1 MATDD
6 EDDTAPPLRSGEVD
20 LLGGLV
26 PDPDAE
32 PTAAERS
39 HARTFAELVDKT
51 LAGRTPP
58 AMSAD
63 DRALLEVATVIR
75 AATGGLP
82 LAAGKQHAMIED
94 VLRQAVGA
102 GAGGA
107 GASAGRSP
115 ATSTVTPILP
125 IERSRARR
133 WAPWAIAGA
142 SSLVAA
148 AAIAMVWLRTPPP
161 AAAPVAEAVPARWTS
176 RPADPLIGPIPRERA
191 DDASAR
197 LDYIFADRL
206 DGFRERRLSPRVSG
220 SRGGKP

>member
-6 EDDTAPPLRSGEVD
+6 DILTGP
-20 LLGGLV
+20 V

-32 PTAAERS
+32 PTAAERA

-51 LAGRTPP
+51 LSGRTPP

-75 AATGGLP
+75 ATSGGLP
-82 LAAGKQHAMIED
+82 LAVGKKRALIEG

-107 GASAGRSP
+107 GARQSGMASA
-115 ATSTVTPILP
+115 VTPI
-125 IERSRARR
+125 ERGRARR
-133 WAPWAIAGA
+133 WAPWVIAGA
-142 SSLVAA
+142 STLVAA

-161 AAAPVAEAVPARWTS
+161 PAAPVASVPAGWTS
-176 RPADPLIGPIPRERA
+176 RPTDPLIGPIPRERA
-191 DDASAR
+191 GDAGAR
-197 LDYIFADRL
+197 IDYIFADRL
-206 DGFRERRLSPRVSG
+206 DGFRERRWSPGVPG